1 MKSATP
7 MREESIM
14 KSINAKTSAKVR
26 KCLIEIK
33 KAQLL

>member
-7 MREESIM
+7 MREESII
-14 KSINAKTSAKVR
+14 KSIDAKTSAKAR
-26 KCLIEIK
+26 KCLIKIK